1 MNWKEWT
8 IVLSVKNL
16 DDILFWPPPVL
27 SELGL
32 FNQIGC
38 GAVPGGRRDAK
49 P

>member
-8 IVLSVKNL
+8 IVLSVK
-16 DDILFWPPPVL
+16 IWTTFCFPPPVL